1 MLCLNFSIAAKL
13 KNLFLILY
21 FVYQVIKKRNDTL
34 GTQIVMV
41 FDSFLATNCFW
52 WNSKIKTTID
62 H

>member
-52 WNSKIKTTID
+52 WNNKIKTTID
-62 H
+62 Y